1 MAQQVVGRQTACTP
15 HMNTSFGALAVS
27 EIHSIPSNADVQRTS
42 FQIPATTN
50 QEGRQ
55 EVYMTAPFQ
64 TWQRFSD
71 AMNPALVESSDGTVP
86 WATSTNTEFHGGQ
99 LDVKSTETRYF
110 AHSMEPYGKQNQ
122 YGPPGASEST
132 FGQTYMDQ
140 ISISG
145 TVNPHHTTALTQ
157 WLKNNPTFTSVIR
170 RVFLRDRASFQAVA
184 VEFFNQTNDPLLSR
198 AVWGHGRFTR
208 DESMPFLYSG
218 FKVKESSY
226 NGVNFDL
233 ITAPDVNSWLPEHH
247 QVNFR
252 DLIDVLSPF
261 MDRSYQNL
269 LVDYVYAVLAALYK
283 LPINER
289 KIYLEHQTYLNGW
302 VCVDWSFLEQGT
314 ARVTALYGQHVQVLR
329 PDGDVWRVL

>member
-1 MAQQVVGRQTACTP
+1 
-15 HMNTSFGALAVS
+15 
-27 EIHSIPSNADVQRTS
+27 
-42 FQIPATTN
+42 
-50 QEGRQ
+50 
-55 EVYMTAPFQ
+55 
-64 TWQRFSD
+64 
-71 AMNPALVESSDGTVP
+71 
-86 WATSTNTEFHGGQ
+86 
-99 LDVKSTETRYF
+99 
-110 AHSMEPYGKQNQ
+110 MEPYGKQNQ

-170 RVFLRDRASFQAVA
+170 RYSGLEETFYFASVGHGEVRRRGSVFLRDRASFQAVA

-247 QVNFR
+247 QVKLTLDYNFPNPKVNFR
-252 DLIDVLSPF
+252 DLIDVLSP
-261 MDRSYQNL
+261 
-269 LVDYVYAVLAALYK
+269 VLAALYK

-302 VCVDWSFLEQGT
+302 VCVDWSFLEQANIYTYPETTLLVYDVYQEALKLILNLIEAMAKSVDSCDLYPTPEQISTARKFGSYLSFSSIGT
-314 ARVTALYGQHVQVLR
+314 ARVTALYGQYVQVLR

>member
-1 MAQQVVGRQTACTP
+1 MAQQVVGRQT
-15 HMNTSFGALAVS
+15 GLY
-27 EIHSIPSNADVQRTS
+27 
-42 FQIPATTN
+42 TTY
-50 QEGRQ
+50 EHKFCHDKSGRRQ
-55 EVYMTAPFQ
+55 EVYNDGSVPDLAA
-64 TWQRFSD
+64 FSD
-71 AMNPALVESSDGTVP
+71 AMNPALVESSGGMVP

-99 LDVKSTETRYF
+99 LDVKSAETQYF

-132 FGQTYMDQ
+132 FGQTYTDQ

-145 TVNPHHTTALTQ
+145 TVNPQHTTTLTQ

-170 RVFLRDRASFQAVA
+170 RYSGLEETFYFASVGHGEARRRGSVVLRDPASFQAVA

-233 ITAPDVNSWLPEHH
+233 ITAPDANSWLPEHH
-247 QVNFR
+247 QVKLTLDYNFPNPKVNFR
-252 DLIDVLSPF
+252 DLIDVLSP
-261 MDRSYQNL
+261 
-269 LVDYVYAVLAALYK
+269 VGVLAALYK

-289 KIYLEHQTYLNGW
+289 KIYLEHQRTYLNGW
-302 VCVDWSFLEQGT
+302 VRVDWSFLEQGT